1 MRHGPWRCGRGGAST
16 PDQHAPCM
24 TTWSAHF
31 SHTTCMHTITTLG
44 CEEVGTCVALCAP
57 TPVPQQCHP
66 PPLALVS
73 PVHCHSAVHSAP
85 LAVCRQQHT
94 TGSLTSY
101 KDSCTPTTDTPHHTR
116 GQWTV
121 LRLLLFTSHHSRPLT
136 MQTVHLLLQPLQDH
150 TTLHGMTMDTKH
162 LQGRQRL

>member
-1 MRHGPWRCGRGGAST
+1 MCTSTGVSAST

-31 SHTTCMHTITTLG
+31 SHTTRMHTITTLG

-66 PPLALVS
+66 TSLALVS

-94 TGSLTSY
+94 TDSLTSY
-101 KDSCTPTTDTPHHTR
+101 KDSCTPNHRYPTLHMWSVDNASVAPLH
-116 GQWTV
+116 
-121 LRLLLFTSHHSRPLT
+121 LRPLT
-136 MQTVHLLLQPLQDH
+136 ATDSADEVSPLQPLQDH
-150 TTLHGMTMDTKH
+150 TTLHGTTMDTKH
-162 LQGRQRL
+162 LQRPQRRM